1 MLGGLWKRFLSWR
14 RLRLFKR
21 IIIEL
26 SGPIC
31 TCPERDL
38 AWSIR
43 DDIKAGKV
51 YRGLNITCKTC
62 GTELQVSNDKFV
74 AGWKLDTPYPGK
86 PPAPKKDPPPPEM
99 PIIVLV

>member
-1 MLGGLWKRFLSWR
+1 M
-14 RLRLFKR
+14 FKR

-31 TCPERDL
+31 NCLERDL

-43 DDIKAGKV
+43 DDIVGREIH
-51 YRGLNITCKTC
+51 RGLDISCKTC
-62 GTELQVSNDKFV
+62 GTKLSVSNDKFV
-74 AGWKLDTPYPGK
+74 AGWKLDIPYPGK
-86 PPAPKKDPPPPEM
+86 PPAPKKEPPPPEM